1 MGNCEERGEM
11 KMELK
16 RAIGLQDSLNPVG
29 PGAKLWRF
37 ARDVTWEVVKKF
49 ITPAEGEGGM
59 LKFPVRSTAW
69 DLGISVDELE
79 RLLVFS
85 ERGDYP
91 RDLLAVR
98 SRSRGVFWI
107 ADLDAE
113 EEQVEKAVGNSQ
125 GDSLASLRQPIS
137 D

>member
-1 MGNCEERGEM
+1 
-11 KMELK
+11 
-16 RAIGLQDSLNPVG
+16 
-29 PGAKLWRF
+29 
-37 ARDVTWEVVKKF
+37 
-49 ITPAEGEGGM
+49 M
-59 LKFPVRSTAW
+59 LKFPVRLTAW

-79 RLLVFS
+79 RLLVFA

-113 EEQVEKAVGNSQ
+113 EEPVEKPVGNSQ
-125 GDSLASLRQPIS
+125 VDSLASLRKAIYR
-137 D
+137 